1 MSSTK
6 INVRQGILC
15 GNKETLPNGKT
26 ALTFLGVPYA
36 QPPIGELRFRSPQ
49 KILAFDQ
56 SEIDCTNE
64 RDACFQKS
72 PLTRKYVGSENCL
85 NLNIYV
91 PVPEHPKLQKMA
103 VMVYV
108 HGGAMKYDSN
118 SRTL

>member
-6 INVRQGILC
+6 INVKQGVVR
-15 GNKETLPNGKT
+15 GSKESLPNGNFVNI
-26 ALTFLGVPYA
+26 FLGVPYA
-36 QPPIGELRFRSPQ
+36 KPPIGHLRFRSPQ
-49 KILAFDQ
+49 KLLKFDQ
-56 SEIDCTNE
+56 NEIDCTNE

-72 PLTRKYVGSENCL
+72 PLTRKYIGSEDCL

-91 PVPEHPKLQKMA
+91 PVQENSLEKLA

-108 HGGAMKYDSN
+108 HGGALKYDSN